1 MKSIAIALF
10 ALLVLMGC
18 HSAGPKAETKQA
30 IVDTARSTFLPV
42 ENVGVPDEQTDSC
55 SYYVYAIVYT
65 SDLKKKN
72 KAYAGVLKDTATPIS
87 YFVDHS
93 DDTSVIIH
101 VGFDNNAGQ
110 NDNIETTLAWINVD
124 LKRNEV
130 RDITLDPE
138 NGILLKVDRHILH
151 AMRQCHYK
159 LP

>member
-1 MKSIAIALF
+1 MKKLIDIISI
-10 ALLVLMGC
+10 LVLLTSC
-18 HSAGPKAETKQA
+18 HSNDQESHGAQKNLVTVKS
-30 IVDTARSTFLPV
+30 RYPV
-42 ENVGVPDEQTDSC
+42 VESIGIPDEQSDSC

-72 KAYAGVLKDTATPIS
+72 KDYAGVLKDTATPIS

-93 DDTSVIIH
+93 DDTSAIIH

-110 NDNIETTLAWINVD
+110 NDNIETTLAWISVD
-124 LKRNEV
+124 FKTNEV

-138 NGILLKVDRHILH
+138 NGILLMVDKRILH
-151 AMRQCHYK
+151 AMRQCHFK